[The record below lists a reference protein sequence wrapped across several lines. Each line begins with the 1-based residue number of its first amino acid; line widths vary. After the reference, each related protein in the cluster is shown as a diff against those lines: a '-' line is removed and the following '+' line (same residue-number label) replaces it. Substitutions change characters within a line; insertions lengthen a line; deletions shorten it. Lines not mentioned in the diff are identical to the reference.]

1 MTIDLH
7 VFGQPAIAWYE
18 RYSHFFLPLTT
29 RSFPF
34 DLRLVCLL
42 LLNQVSS
49 LQSHAKGSEGEEA
62 RLSVPGQSF
71 LVRPRRL
78 GGACSMH
85 ELGDRKGGREAL
97 RASVLWQLHD
107 PLLSKSM
114 WKHHQLGSY
123 IHGLDRIL
131 LRGLEEDDGADD
143 DVDGVGDVVRHE
155 W

>member
-1 MTIDLH
+1 
-7 VFGQPAIAWYE
+7 
-18 RYSHFFLPLTT
+18 
-29 RSFPF
+29 
-34 DLRLVCLL
+34 
-42 LLNQVSS
+42 
-49 LQSHAKGSEGEEA
+49 
-62 RLSVPGQSF
+62 
-71 LVRPRRL
+71 
-78 GGACSMH
+78 MH

-107 PLLSKSM
+107 PLLRKSM
-114 WKHHQLGSY
+114 WTHHQLGSY